1 MTGSALPG
9 DSGTSVISAHRDR
22 HFHAL
27 GGIALG
33 DTVVTESARGTVVWR
48 VSRIRV
54 VHAEDAALDAR
65 PTPTLMLTTCWP
77 IRYLGPAP
85 ARLIVEAM
93 PK

>member
-1 MTGSALPG
+1 
-9 DSGTSVISAHRDR
+9 
-22 HFHAL
+22 
-27 GGIALG
+27 
-33 DTVVTESARGTVVWR
+33 